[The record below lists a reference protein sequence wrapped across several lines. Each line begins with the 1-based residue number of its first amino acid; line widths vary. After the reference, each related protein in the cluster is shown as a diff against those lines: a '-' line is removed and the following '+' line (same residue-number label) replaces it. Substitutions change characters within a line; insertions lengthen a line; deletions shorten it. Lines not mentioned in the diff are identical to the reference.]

1 MAKAGLDELPV
12 YRGIIKEKA
21 GPGGVAQHPAEGATS
36 QGTVAEFDQLPT
48 FEHQQNGAQ
57 SFTTLPSVAN
67 TWGGVGSSPKDG
79 IRVVIRRQHP
89 RRRCSRLPVLRC
101 ERAERRRSRCP
112 GHTLA

>member
-21 GPGGVAQHPAEGATS
+21 DLAGCQHPLKGATS

-67 TWGGVGSSPKDG
+67 TWGGVGSS
-79 IRVVIRRQHP
+79 RRTA
-89 RRRCSRLPVLRC
+89 S
-101 ERAERRRSRCP
+101 AS
-112 GHTLA
+112 